1 MTYVLAEQRDRD
13 VVAAFAVYR
22 EYLEANKS
30 RFPVSAFALASSE
43 WYFDFADRLCP
54 HDSWLEAV
62 RGFVERY
69 LRKIGRPAAITLSAS
84 NAVPSSLVLPP
95 G

>member
-13 VVAAFAVYR
+13 AVAAFAVYR

-43 WYFDFADRLCP
+43 WYFDFTDRRCP

-62 RGFVERY
+62 RMQETATGQRRE
-69 LRKIGRPAAITLSAS
+69 LRSLTITIRLLGAFIRQ
-84 NAVPSSLVLPP
+84 AD